1 MEKAGIRKSLL
12 PTLYSN
18 QRHQFFHQLHLPGTK
33 NQIRRRKNCRMCT
46 LRLQRLLRMKNIIM
60 SSKYTYF
67 QLFIWLTLSALRR
80 YGLGVKL
87 LTNNYRHDSKHIN
100 ENPREFKI
108 QENPRKPKKISS
120 NINKPK
126 RGKLRSII

>member
-87 LTNNYRHDSKHIN
+87 ISIDMTANLKTKT
-100 ENPREFKI
+100 
-108 QENPRKPKKISS
+108 QENPRSKKTQENSR
-120 NINKPK
+120 KYHQT
-126 RGKLRSII
+126 